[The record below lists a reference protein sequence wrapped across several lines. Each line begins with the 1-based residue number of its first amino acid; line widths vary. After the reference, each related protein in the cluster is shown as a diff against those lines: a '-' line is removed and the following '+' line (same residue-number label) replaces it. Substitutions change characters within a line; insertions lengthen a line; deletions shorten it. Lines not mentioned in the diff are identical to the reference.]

1 MKLAMMM
8 HSYEEVVKSS
18 RRVLKNKT
26 AYGDNT
32 YGLYFCL
39 NRECV
44 KLNKWN
50 IRNLGSISILSSLK
64 LLSSLYN
71 VLL

>member
-8 HSYEEVVKSS
+8 HSYEEVVKST

-32 YGLYFCL
+32 YGFYFCR

-44 KLNKWN
+44 KLTKNV
-50 IRNLGSISILSSLK
+50 RNLGSILSSLK